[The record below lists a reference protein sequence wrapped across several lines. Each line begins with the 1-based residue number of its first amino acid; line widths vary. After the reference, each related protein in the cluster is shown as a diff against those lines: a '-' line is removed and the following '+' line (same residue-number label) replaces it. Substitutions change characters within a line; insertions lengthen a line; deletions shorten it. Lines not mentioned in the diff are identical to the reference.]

1 MPGPRGPV
9 EGLRPD
15 SKRKAWVQDRA
26 HGQDRNPYWAP
37 AARGNKIYFGMSELW
52 RTDKAYAH
60 VKGRKIPLALPLP
73 LRRETKAGAL
83 IQTLTF
89 LTPWGRIILVIFCR
103 RGLRHEKISLCA
115 LHSPITPSFS
125 MLLFAGHPS
134 NGPDP
139 GLRTPNKAS
148 ALERKQCKE
157 PAAY

>member
-1 MPGPRGPV
+1 M
-9 EGLRPD
+9 
-15 SKRKAWVQDRA
+15 
-26 HGQDRNPYWAP
+26 
-37 AARGNKIYFGMSELW
+37 
-52 RTDKAYAH
+52 
-60 VKGRKIPLALPLP
+60 
-73 LRRETKAGAL
+73 

-148 ALERKQCKE
+148 ALERKHRQRIE
-157 PAAY
+157 DFAAVTEDAQPLDKDFSLFAYYPDMTLTITRDGQAGPTAVVDINGEYVDFYYSGETQLYRSKMSSVDLKKLIHQPTK